1 MSGNNMAITV
11 SSTQGIQRVN
21 SFFVKFSE
29 ISGNNWA
36 FTNIYKNYEDFD
48 GGTLLDWWDKKC

>member
-1 MSGNNMAITV
+1 MAITV

-29 ISGNNWA
+29 ISGNNQA

-48 GGTLLDWWDKKC
+48 GETLLDWWDKKCQL